1 MITLKFSNNVDLK
14 CSHQKTGEMSDVI
27 NVLIKLNGDN
37 LSKNQLADSYTLMY
51 GKNQNIV
58 KQLSSN

>member
-1 MITLKFSNNVDLK
+1 MFSPK
-14 CSHQKTGEMSDVI
+14 KGEMSDVI
-27 NVLIKLNGDN
+27 NALTKLNGDN
-37 LSKNQLADSYTLMY
+37 LSKNQLADSYTLLY